1 MGVTDFTSALYLG
14 MHHPSRALKPWAQ
27 FSMGVPAALH
37 TPALAARLAASLA
50 RLQGCEA
57 ALLAPSTLH
66 LAWDVLGLLSRSS
79 SSLLVDSDVYPVL
92 RWGIE
97 RAAGRG
103 TPVRFFPHH
112 DVEALRRALLRKRS
126 LKRRP
131 LIITD
136 GWCPRCGKA
145 APLQAYLDIVRPF
158 DGRVL
163 IDDTQALGIL
173 GKDPTPDAPYGRGGG
188 GLLRWCNVA
197 SPNVLVISSLAK
209 GFGVPMAALSGSHA
223 FIRHFKA
230 KSETRVHCS
239 PPSMATLHAAEHAL
253 RLNRSQGNT
262 LREHLLR
269 LVRRFRLLLAEV
281 GLSVRGRLFPVQVLD
296 AIPGLSASR
305 LQAGLLEAGIRTV
318 LLHTRPGVGADLCFI
333 LNARHSVEDLVR
345 TVTILRAL
353 IAEGTPHRRLPLPS
367 RAKQ

>member
-27 FSMGVPAALH
+27 FSTGVPAALH
-37 TPALAARLAASLA
+37 TPALATRVAASLA
-50 RLQGCEA
+50 RLQGCQA

-79 SSLLVDSDVYPVL
+79 SSLFVDSDVYPVL

-112 DVEALRRALLRKRS
+112 DVEALHRALPRKR
-126 LKRRP
+126 KRRP

-163 IDDTQALGIL
+163 VDDTQALGIL
-173 GKDPTPDAPYGRGGG
+173 GKDPTPSVPYGRGGG
-188 GLLRWCNVA
+188 GLLRWSNVA
-197 SPNVLVISSLAK
+197 SPKLLVISSLAK
-209 GFGVPMAALSGSHA
+209 GFGVPMAVLSGSHA

-239 PPSMATLHAAEHAL
+239 PPSMAMLHAAEHAL

-262 LREHLLR
+262 LRKHLLR
-269 LVRRFRLLLAEV
+269 LVQRFRLLLAEV
-281 GLSVRGRLFPVQVLD
+281 GLSVRGRLFPVQVLET
-296 AIPGLSASR
+296 IPGLSASR

-318 LLHTRPGVGADLCFI
+318 LLNRRHGVGTDLCFI
-333 LNARHSVEDLVR
+333 LNARHTVEDLVH

-353 IAEGTPHRRLPLPS
+353 IAEVTPHRRLPLPS
-367 RAKQ
+367 RAKR